1 MFFIEHIYM
10 QKYELLSE
18 AITREERYKDELENA
33 CGVRKC
39 VFLVKSVNRHEW
51 WRMVESDGEWQKQT
65 ERGTIPLVIEE
76 CRLWT
81 DGDRD
86 RRRSEE
92 APRNYIDYHPLVVR
106 SPLAGRWRTDRC
118 PPSILQSFFNASLLF
133 FFFCTNFQLFSQWIS
148 HRSIAFSNFRRERSA
163 YFLT

>member
-133 FFFCTNFQLFSQWIS
+133 FFFLYKFSTILAMDIA
-148 HRSIAFSNFRRERSA
+148 SIDSF
-163 YFLT
+163 